1 MTFVTRNSLRIMI
14 LVHEGLV
21 PPETTEGLT
30 DEEIAPWKAEYD
42 VATTLGEMGHQIKLI
57 GVHSDLGVIHRAIE
71 EYRPQITFNL
81 LEEFHGYS
89 LYDQH
94 VVSYLELER
103 QPYTGCNPRGLTL
116 AHDKALSK
124 KILAYHRILVPKF
137 QVFPLNRKVRRPSQ
151 LDFPLLVKSISE
163 EGSVGISQ
171 ASIVYDDAKLT
182 ERVQFIHR
190 VVKTH
195 AIAEQYVAGREIY
208 IGVVGNQRLQTFTP
222 WELLIKKLP
231 EGAANIAT
239 GKLKW
244 DYDYQQRVGV
254 ATESANL
261 PPDTVKQISHLSK
274 RIYRLLGLSGYARLD
289 YRLTDDGRIYLLE
302 ANPNPNISY
311 GEDFS
316 EAADHSGL
324 PYKQLLQKIVTLGLS
339 FSSIA

>member
-1 MTFVTRNSLRIMI
+1 MTFVATNSLRIMI
-14 LVHEGLV
+14 LVHEGLI

-42 VATTLGEMGHQIKLI
+42 VATTLEEMGHQIRVV
-57 GVHSDLGVIHRAIE
+57 GVHSDLGVIHREIE
-71 EYRPQITFNL
+71 EYKPQITFNL
-81 LEEFHGYS
+81 LEEFHGHS

-137 QVFPLNRKVRRPSQ
+137 QVFPMNRKVRRPIH

-171 ASIVYDDAKLT
+171 ASIVYDDSRLT
-182 ERVQFIHR
+182 ERVEFIHR

-195 AIAEQYVAGREIY
+195 AIAERYIAGREIY
-208 IGVVGNQRLQTFTP
+208 VGVVGNQRLQTLTP
-222 WELLIKKLP
+222 WELLIRRLP

-244 DYDYQQRVGV
+244 DYAYQQRVGV
-254 ATESANL
+254 ATEPAVL
-261 PPDTVKQISHLSK
+261 PTETIKQISHLSK

-289 YRLTDDGRIYLLE
+289 YRLTENGRIYLLE

-311 GEDFS
+311 GEDFA
-316 EAADHSGL
+316 EAAEHSGV
-324 PYKQLLQKIVTLGLS
+324 PYKKLLQKIVTLGLS
-339 FSSIA
+339 YSSTA